1 MDHDEI
7 IRAGPV
13 LDRQQRAVRLDVRGR
28 PIVPSRV
35 PETRP
40 TPLQDRFIELSIV
53 VLLCGLVAI
62 SALEFGAPLVD
73 PVVRLPLIIGG
84 AVLAVVTVDALVR
97 IWRSA
102 WAWMPLDRGRG
113 LFRLVWAAVSVASLV
128 LLGAL
133 FVLLIGA

>member
-7 IRAGPV
+7 IRAGPA
-13 LDRQQRAVRLDVRGR
+13 LDRQGRAVRLDVRGR

-35 PETRP
+35 PEKHP
-40 TPLQDRFIELSIV
+40 TPLQDHFIELSII
-53 VLLCGLVAI
+53 VLVCGVVAI

-73 PVVRLPLIIGG
+73 PVVRLPLLVGG
-84 AVLAVVTVDALVR
+84 GVLAVVTVDALVR

-113 LFRLVWAAVSVASLV
+113 LFRLVWAAVLGGSLV

-133 FVLLIGA
+133 FLLLIAA